1 MIGTLLLMT
10 GTLLLGDPAPP
21 RTSNAGLL
29 RIQYQRGD
37 ESFCQAGTCVDYQ
50 NNGRRGILLASR
62 KTRELSM
69 LEAAT
74 GKVRWKKVMA
84 GDQQS
89 ILAYDLDRDGNVEII
104 YTTSSPGR
112 LYVLDGEGNVKR
124 QWTAEDGKLGNSA
137 VVLDADHDGV
147 LDGFFGTR
155 TKHLVRLNMA
165 DLTVLGRRTGWV
177 QCGCYTSAMDVDHDG
192 QWDLFAG
199 SGDDHRSKGQLVRY
213 DPLSLKT
220 IWKYDTDD
228 NASSADPVLVDID
241 GDGQVEIV
249 KSVDN
254 YAGDEAHDAVYAF
267 ETDGKLLWKVPG
279 LSCEDSPNVA
289 DLDGDGEVEIIGMT
303 FGGEVFCLDGKGKL
317 QWKRDLRPEL
327 DDSFHAYMTPI
338 LCDVDGKPGLEI
350 LAMTNGGYTK
360 KAAGIVFVLSSQ
372 GKVLDQLNVGG
383 DRYWGEAFYANI
395 DQDPAMELVV
405 SGSGGM
411 DVIETRGLGPKTEHY
426 QRRRNYQRL
435 NHVPWAYED
444 SYFIHRGMRTL
455 VENRTDN
462 LVLERANGKYQ
473 ATGRF
478 LTEVLEPPAGCRF
491 VQLHYDATTPAGTS
505 LEVNLL
511 NQGERTL
518 LRRATSGSRLN
529 ISEPVQ
535 IEFVFRTDGPDRT
548 PLLDRYQLRFDRAE

>member
-1 MIGTLLLMT
+1 MIPTLLLLT
-10 GTLLLGDPAPP
+10 SSLLAADSPPAA
-21 RTSNAGLL
+21 SSVNGLL

-50 NNGRRGILLASR
+50 NNGKRGILLASR
-62 KTRELSM
+62 KTHELSM
-69 LEAAT
+69 LDAAT
-74 GKVRWKKVMA
+74 GEVRWKKLIP
-84 GDQQS
+84 GEQQS
-89 ILAYDLDRDGNVEII
+89 ILAYDLNRDGKVEIV
-104 YTTSSPGR
+104 YTTSAPGK
-112 LYVLDGEGNVKR
+112 LYVLDSLGNIKA
-124 QWTAEDGKLGNSA
+124 QWTADDGKLGNSA
-137 VVLDADHDGV
+137 VVLDADHDGI

-165 DLTVLGRRTGWV
+165 DLTLLDRRKGWV
-177 QCGCYTSAMDVDHDG
+177 QCGCYTSAMDVDRDG

-199 SGDDHRSKGQLVRY
+199 SGDDRSSKGQLVRY

-267 ETDGKLLWKVPG
+267 ETDGRLLWKVAG

-289 DLDGDGEVEIIGMT
+289 DLDGDGQVEIVGMT
-303 FGGEVFCLDGKGKL
+303 FGGEVFCLDGKGVL
-317 QWKRDLRPEL
+317 QWKRDLRPKL

-338 LCDVDGKPGLEI
+338 LCDVDGKAGLEI
-350 LAMTNGGYTK
+350 LAMTNGGYSK
-360 KAAGIVFVLSSQ
+360 KAAGIVFVLSPK
-372 GKVLDQLNVGG
+372 GKILDQLNVGG

-395 DQDPAMELVV
+395 DQDPQMELVV

-411 DVIETRGLGPKTEHY
+411 DVIETRGLGPRTEHY

-444 SYFIHRGMRTL
+444 SYFIHRGTRTL

-462 LVLERANGKYQ
+462 LVLKQANGNYP

-478 LTEVLEPPAGCRF
+478 LTEVLEPPASCHF
-491 VQLHYDATTPAGTS
+491 VELHYSTITPAGTS
-505 LEVNLL
+505 LKINVLDS
-511 NQGERTL
+511 QQRPL
-518 LRRATSGSRLN
+518 LRDVSSGSRLH
-529 ISEPVQ
+529 IEEPVQ
-535 IEFVFRTDGPDRT
+535 IEFVFHSTHPDRT
-548 PLLDRYQLRFDRAE
+548 PLLDHYQLRFDRLR